1 MHGGGLRLMQVLGS
15 CRDSD
20 NCQLQPQLA
29 ASSSASSAMLFHS
42 LSGSEMHGVIDEM
55 DRRAKS
61 EAPAISSAID
71 RGETETTMPSISS
84 DRAAL
89 CAGCGGKI
97 SDRYYLLAVDKQW
110 HMRCLKC
117 CECKLNLESELTCF
131 SKDGSIY
138 CKEDYYRRFSVQ
150 RCARCHLGISAS
162 EMVMRARDLVYHL
175 NCFTCTTCNKM
186 LTTGDHFG
194 MKDNLVYCRL
204 HFETLI
210 QGEYQVHFNH
220 SDVAAGKG
228 PALGAGS
235 ANTLGLPYYNGVGT
249 VQKGR
254 PRKRKSPGP
263 GADLA
268 AYNAALS
275 CNENDGDH
283 LDRDQQYPS
292 NQKTKRMR
300 TSFKHHQLRT
310 MKSYFA
316 INHNPDAKDLKQ
328 LAQKTGLTKRVLQVW
343 FQNARAKFRRN
354 LLRQENTGVDK
365 TSDST
370 LQAGTPSGPASE
382 ISNASMSPSST
393 PTTLTDLTNPTM
405 PTVTSVLTSVPG
417 SLEVHE
423 SRSPSQTT
431 LTNLF

>member
-1 MHGGGLRLMQVLGS
+1 NCTGLEVRLTEILG
-15 CRDSD
+15 CRSD
-20 NCQLQPQLA
+20 GNTCC
-29 ASSSASSAMLFHS
+29 SVSSAATMLFHG
-42 LSGSEMHGVIDEM
+42 LPGGEMHGVMEEM
-55 DRRAKS
+55 ERRGKRDSAT
-61 EAPAISSAID
+61 ISSAID
-71 RGETETTMPSISS
+71 MGETETNMPSISG
-84 DRAAL
+84 DRVAL

-194 MKDNLVYCRL
+194 MKDSLVYCRL

-210 QGEYQVHFNH
+210 QGDFPTHFNH
-220 SDVAAGKG
+220 TDVAPNKG
-228 PALGAGS
+228 LGSTGP
-235 ANTLGLPYYNGVGT
+235 LGLSYYNGVNT

-275 CNENDGDH
+275 CNENDGDPM
-283 LDRDQQYPS
+283 DRDSQYNS
-292 NQKTKRMR
+292 SQKTKRMR

-365 TSDST
+365 ASDGST
-370 LQAGTPSGPASE
+370 LPGGTPSGPASE

-405 PTVTSVLTSVPG
+405 PTVTSVLTSVPA
-417 SLEVHE
+417 
-423 SRSPSQTT
+423 PSKATVRTISWQTG
-431 LTNLF
+431 FSQKHI

>member
-1 MHGGGLRLMQVLGS
+1 
-15 CRDSD
+15 
-20 NCQLQPQLA
+20 
-29 ASSSASSAMLFHS
+29 MLFHG
-42 LSGSEMHGVIDEM
+42 LPGGEMHGVMDEM
-55 DRRAKS
+55 DRRGKS
-61 EAPAISSAID
+61 DSAGISSAID
-71 RGETETTMPSISS
+71 MGETETNMPSISS
-84 DRAAL
+84 DRVAL

-194 MKDNLVYCRL
+194 MKDSLVYCRL

-210 QGEYQVHFNH
+210 QGEYQAHFNH
-220 SDVAAGKG
+220 ADVASNKG
-228 PALGAGS
+228 GGLGT
-235 ANTLGLPYYNGVGT
+235 ANSLGLSYYNGVGT

-268 AYNAALS
+268 AYNA
-275 CNENDGDH
+275 
-283 LDRDQQYPS
+283 
-292 NQKTKRMR
+292 
-300 TSFKHHQLRT
+300 
-310 MKSYFA
+310 
-316 INHNPDAKDLKQ
+316 
-328 LAQKTGLTKRVLQVW
+328 
-343 FQNARAKFRRN
+343 
-354 LLRQENTGVDK
+354 
-365 TSDST
+365 
-370 LQAGTPSGPASE
+370 
-382 ISNASMSPSST
+382 
-393 PTTLTDLTNPTM
+393 
-405 PTVTSVLTSVPG
+405 
-417 SLEVHE
+417 
-423 SRSPSQTT
+423 
-431 LTNLF
+431 

>member
-1 MHGGGLRLMQVLGS
+1 MHGGGLRLTQVLGS
-15 CRDSD
+15 CRDPD
-20 NCQLQPQLA
+20 NCQPQLGA
-29 ASSSASSAMLFHS
+29 SSASSAMLFHS

-55 DRRAKS
+55 DRRAKR

-175 NCFTCTTCNKM
+175 NCFTCTTCSKM

-228 PALGAGS
+228 PALAAGS

-405 PTVTSVLTSVPG
+405 PTVTAVLTSVPG

>member
-1 MHGGGLRLMQVLGS
+1 MHGLNVRLMEVLA
-15 CRDSD
+15 CRSEGDACKCS
-20 NCQLQPQLA
+20 PPV
-29 ASSSASSAMLFHS
+29 STMLFHG
-42 LSGSEMHGVIDEM
+42 LPGGEMQGVIDEM
-55 DRRAKS
+55 DRRVKGES
-61 EAPAISSAID
+61 TAISSAID
-71 RGETETTMPSISS
+71 MGETETSMTSINS
-84 DRAAL
+84 DRVAL

-131 SKDGSIY
+131 SKDGNIY
-138 CKEDYYRRFSVQ
+138 CKEDYYSRRFSVQ

-175 NCFTCTTCNKM
+175 NCFTCTSCNKM

-194 MKDNLVYCRL
+194 MRDSLVYCRL

-210 QGEYQVHFNH
+210 QGEYQAHFNH
-220 SDVAAGKG
+220 AGDVASGKG
-228 PALGAGS
+228 LGESGTGNS
-235 ANTLGLPYYNGVGT
+235 LGMQYYNGVGT
-249 VQKGR
+249 GQKGR

-283 LDRDQQYPS
+283 LDRDSHYS
-292 NQKTKRMR
+292 SSSKSKRMR

-354 LLRQENTGVDK
+354 LLRQESTGMDK
-365 TSDST
+365 VSDGST
-370 LQAGTPSGPASE
+370 LPGGSPSGPHSE
-382 ISNASMSPSST
+382 LSNASMSPSST
-393 PTTLTDLTNPTM
+393 HTTLTDLTSPSIPSVNPL
-405 PTVTSVLTSVPG
+405 LTAVPG
-417 SLEVHE
+417 GMDPHDSM
-423 SRSPSQTT
+423 SMSPSQTT
-431 LTNLF
+431 LTSLF

>member
-1 MHGGGLRLMQVLGS
+1 
-15 CRDSD
+15 
-20 NCQLQPQLA
+20 
-29 ASSSASSAMLFHS
+29 MLFHG
-42 LSGSEMHGVIDEM
+42 LSGGEMHGVIDNM
-55 DRRAKS
+55 DRRVKS
-61 EAPAISSAID
+61 DSAAISSAID
-71 RGETETTMPSISS
+71 MGETETNMPSISS
-84 DRAAL
+84 GRVAL
-89 CAGCGGKI
+89 CAGCGGEI
-97 SDRYYLLAVDKQW
+97 SERYYLLAVDKQW

-162 EMVMRARDLVYHL
+162 EMVMRARNVVYHL

-204 HFETLI
+204 HFESLI
-210 QGEYQVHFNH
+210 QGEYQAHFNH
-220 SDVAAGKG
+220 ADIASNKSGG
-228 PALGAGS
+228 LGSGTG
-235 ANTLGLPYYNGVGT
+235 NTLGLPYYNGVGT

-283 LDRDQQYPS
+283 LDRDSQYTS

-328 LAQKTGLTKRVLQVW
+328 LAQKTGLTKRVLQ
-343 FQNARAKFRRN
+343 NARAKFRRN

-365 TSDST
+365 ASDGST
-370 LQAGTPSGPASE
+370 LQGGTPSGPASD
-382 ISNASMSPSST
+382 ISNTSLSPSST

-417 SLEVHE
+417 SLELHE

-431 LTNLF
+431 LTSLF

>member
-1 MHGGGLRLMQVLGS
+1 
-15 CRDSD
+15 
-20 NCQLQPQLA
+20 
-29 ASSSASSAMLFHS
+29 MLFHS
-42 LSGSEMHGVIDEM
+42 LSGPEVHGVIDEM

-71 RGETETTMPSISS
+71 RGDTETTMPSISS

-194 MKDNLVYCRL
+194 MKDSLVYCRL
-204 HFETLI
+204 HFEALL
-210 QGEYQVHFNH
+210 QGEYPAHFNH
-220 SDVAAGKG
+220 ADVAAAAAAAAAAKSAG
-228 PALGAGS
+228 LGAAG
-235 ANTLGLPYYNGVGT
+235 ANPLGLPYYNGVGT

-275 CNENDGDH
+275 CNENDAEH
-283 LDRDQQYPS
+283 LDRDQPYPS
-292 NQKTKRMR
+292 SQKTKRMR

-328 LAQKTGLTKRVLQVW
+328 LAQKTGLTKRVLQILPSWVRSGDPPW
-343 FQNARAKFRRN
+343 RPPAPHAVPQPWVN
-354 LLRQENTGVDK
+354 LVISSSLVSRI
-365 TSDST
+365 
-370 LQAGTPSGPASE
+370 LCPYPSLESLMACWWGPFSE
-382 ISNASMSPSST
+382 SS
-393 PTTLTDLTNPTM
+393 
-405 PTVTSVLTSVPG
+405 PG
-417 SLEVHE
+417 S
-423 SRSPSQTT
+423 RQ
-431 LTNLF
+431 